1 MMNLVNEILLR
12 LAKAGIGVLLGAL
25 VFAIAVWLGETP
37 SVTLALLCWIS
48 AARLHPDRPGEP
60 ALGSAHRP
68 SEAVARSVPSGYSPV
83 SAVAATAI
91 RARSSPPKIP
101 PHGLTPLV
109 VSCHN
114 KGLPGASL
122 TVGTAP

>member
-48 AARLHPDRPGEP
+48 AAAFILIVQE
-60 ALGSAHRP
+60 
-68 SEAVARSVPSGYSPV
+68 SP
-83 SAVAATAI
+83 
-91 RARSSPPKIP
+91 
-101 PHGLTPLV
+101 L
-109 VSCHN
+109 
-114 KGLPGASL
+114 
-122 TVGTAP
+122 